1 MRSRTIA
8 LRFVLATVLA
18 FSFASVGTLGV
29 ASADEQEQPQDE
41 AASSKVIRVGYLIDN
56 QGYQSGT
63 PDTYMSGWGYEYL
76 QDISYHTEGWKYE
89 YVLGTF
95 SELIAKHEAGEIDLM
110 SNISYTPER
119 AENLLYSTNPSGKER
134 YYIYVKP
141 DCGGLTVG
149 DPALAED
156 AQRAHDAG
164 MNGHLT
170 KPIDMEKV
178 KRALAIA
185 RR

>member
-1 MRSRTIA
+1 M
-8 LRFVLATVLA
+8 
-18 FSFASVGTLGV
+18 
-29 ASADEQEQPQDE
+29 
-41 AASSKVIRVGYLIDN
+41 IRVGYLIDN

-141 DCGGLTVG
+141 DRDDLTVG

-178 KRALAIA
+178 KQSLATA

>member
-8 LRFVLATVLA
+8 LRFVLAIMLA
-18 FSFASVGTLGV
+18 FSLASVGTLGV
-29 ASADEQEQPQDE
+29 ASADEQGQSQDE

-56 QGYQSGT
+56 QDYQSGT

-134 YYIYVKP
+134 F
-141 DCGGLTVG
+141 TST
-149 DPALAED
+149 
-156 AQRAHDAG
+156 RS
-164 MNGHLT
+164 
-170 KPIDMEKV
+170 PIAAVLPWATPRLCEE
-178 KRALAIA
+178 
-185 RR
+185 RRSA

>member
-1 MRSRTIA
+1 
-8 LRFVLATVLA
+8 
-18 FSFASVGTLGV
+18 
-29 ASADEQEQPQDE
+29 
-41 AASSKVIRVGYLIDN
+41 
-56 QGYQSGT
+56 
-63 PDTYMSGWGYEYL
+63 MSGWGYEYL

-134 YYIYVKP
+134 YYIYVKS
-141 DCGGLTVG
+141 DRDDLTVG

-178 KRALAIA
+178 KQALAA
-185 RR
+185 NALPVLRSPAADVLPASASRDDFRRDLADVRAVRHYGSISCVAKVPP